1 MSARQRPGVVEPS
14 AHSAIVKPAWPRL
27 CTWMPLASAP
37 LNSRMPL
44 TMTYPALSLPTSML
58 LVAGEATYRT
68 AAVSVAELVGNG
80 TGVGE
85 ASTL

>member
-1 MSARQRPGVVEPS
+1 
-14 AHSAIVKPAWPRL
+14 
-27 CTWMPLASAP
+27 MPP
-37 LNSRMPL
+37 

-58 LVAGEATYRT
+58 LVAGEATCRT